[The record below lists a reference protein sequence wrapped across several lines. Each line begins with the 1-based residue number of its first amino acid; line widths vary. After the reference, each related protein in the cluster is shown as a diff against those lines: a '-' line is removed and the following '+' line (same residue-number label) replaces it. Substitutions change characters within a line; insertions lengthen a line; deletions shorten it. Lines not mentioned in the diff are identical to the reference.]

1 MLFNFMQRVHKM
13 LPTVHNGS
21 HESTTTTSPAVCCD
35 NSVCSGRMLRAWRG
49 RRLSWAWLV
58 GVVQLL
64 LALHRLVERL
74 DEQSAARSGVPASS
88 AHVDDQRLD
97 DDLVQSGHWER
108 EQQLHAEVLIVRCRR
123 LHHLVAWI
131 LLAIHT
137 QTLLH
142 PPSPAT
148 ATLCHTGTSS
158 YSRSHTATSCLINT
172 IPIY

>member
-13 LPTVHNGS
+13 LPTVHNES
-21 HESTTTTSPAVCCD
+21 RESTATTSPAVCCD
-35 NSVCSGRMLRAWRG
+35 SSVCSGRMLRAWRG

-88 AHVDDQRLD
+88 AHVDDERLD
-97 DDLVQSGHWER
+97 DDLVQSSQRER
-108 EQQLHAEVLIVRCRR
+108 KQQLHAEVLVVRCRR

-131 LLAIHT
+131 LLPNTPRLSYTHPVLQVQRSAIPARLHT
-137 QTLLH
+137 LETTPPLL
-142 PPSPAT
+142 
-148 ATLCHTGTSS
+148 G
-158 YSRSHTATSCLINT
+158 
-172 IPIY
+172 